1 MYKFKRLL
9 VGLDQSEMDKTLI
22 NAAAEY
28 ASFGTVDDIYF
39 VTVVKSLQVPETI
52 KKEYSNLILP
62 MDEKI
67 EQKMHDEIQE
77 AFANSSYDFHF
88 DVLEGDITKQVIHW
102 AKVKEIDLIILG
114 NKGRHGGGLVS
125 RNIVN
130 IVHCSTLFVTAG
142 STIIPKSIL
151 VPIDFSKASHIAIQ
165 KADEIAHKVNA
176 SLTSLHIYAVP
187 TGFHSTGKTFEEFAE
202 IMLQHSQ
209 EDFKEFIDQE
219 SLSVAESKAEYLLD
233 EHDEPYNLI
242 AEFAIT
248 NKFDLVVIGSR
259 GRTALSSVLLG
270 SVAARLVGTDFTVPI
285 LVVKSKDDNMG
296 LIDAILQI

>member
-28 ASFGTVDDIYF
+28 ASFGTVHDIYF
-39 VTVVKSLQVPETI
+39 VTVVKSLQVPETL
-52 KKEYSNLILP
+52 KKEFSGLILP

-67 EQKMHDEIQE
+67 EQRMHDEIKD
-77 AFANSSYDFHF
+77 AFANSGCSFHF
-88 DVLEGDITKQVIHW
+88 DVLEGDTTKQVIHW

-114 NKGRHGGGLVS
+114 NKRQNGGGLVS

-130 IVHCSTLFVTAG
+130 IVHCSTLFVTAN
-142 STIIPKSIL
+142 STIVPKSIL
-151 VPIDFSKASHIAIQ
+151 VPIDFSKASHFAIQ

-176 SLTSLHIYAVP
+176 SLTSLHIYGVP
-187 TGFHSTGKTFEEFAE
+187 TGYHSTGKTFEEFAE
-202 IMLQHSQ
+202 IMLQHSKA
-209 EDFKEFIDQE
+209 DFEEFIDAE
-219 SLSVAESKAEYLLD
+219 SLSVSELKAEYLLD
-233 EHDEPYNLI
+233 EHDEPYGMI
-242 AEFAIT
+242 AEYAIT

-270 SVAARLVGTDFTVPI
+270 SVAARLVSTDFTVPI

-296 LIDAILQI
+296 LIDAILQL